1 MLNLGQVNLA
11 PTALCHAPSVGPLI
25 VEVDNAVVSLLP
37 DTRIRRVAFWLI
49 DFVDIW
55 IGGMGGEQGRLQIVV
70 QDKRSGK
77 NVWVNH
83 GYTLDAKPDE
93 AFQAICDEIG
103 YFTLDGFL
111 RRRSPGYFSLRRRS
125 RKPR

>member
-1 MLNLGQVNLA
+1 MA
-11 PTALCHAPSVGPLI
+11 PRYVM
-25 VEVDNAVVSLLP
+25 EVDHARVSLLP
-37 DTRIRRVAFWLI
+37 DTRVRRVAFWLV
-49 DFVDIW
+49 DVVDIW

-70 QDKRSGK
+70 QDKRTGR

-93 AFQAICDEIG
+93 AYRAICDEIG

-111 RRRSPGYFSLRRRS
+111 RRRSPGYFSPGRER
-125 RKPR
+125 RKPRM